1 MLSAGFATTTY
12 LKSRLLPSAA
22 AGDSDWDE
30 AVAALGKSVAAKFD
44 RHCNRGFERIAGQ
57 VDIFGAAATA
67 WVLSRYP
74 VETVDTVRT
83 RDTLDAYA
91 TITPGNWWID
101 KPSGLLETMS
111 DAGNRYE
118 KLVVTYTG
126 GFWLDPRD
134 GTTLPASATA
144 LPDDLLEAWVL
155 QCQHEAESRGL
166 FGSVSFRAQKD
177 ASAPKTGN
185 AGLLEAVTEVLRPF
199 RRFSGE

>member
-22 AGDSDWDE
+22 AGDTDWDE

-44 RHCNRGFERIAGQ
+44 RHCNRGFERITGE
-57 VDIFGAAATA
+57 VDIFAARATA
-67 WVLSRYP
+67 WTLRRFP
-74 VETVDTVRT
+74 VETVTTVRT
-83 RDTLDAYA
+83 RGTDDAYSA
-91 TITPGNWWID
+91 IAAGDWWID
-101 KPSGLLETMS
+101 KPAGLLETRSM
-111 DAGNRYE
+111 AGTQYE

-134 GTTLPASATA
+134 GTTMPAGATA
-144 LPDDLLEAWVL
+144 LPDDLHEAWVL

-177 ASAPKTGN
+177 AAAPKTT
-185 AGLLEAVTEVLRPF
+185 ASGLLESTVETLRPF